1 MNPNALLQRYMSSH
15 NTSVGAYTFYYIR
28 LIQLLH
34 FIYMD
39 RVNYDEIGEE
49 INQLD
54 PKDITAW
61 LLQDYDHTM
70 DNGNASE
77 MIEKLLELFFI
88 PAATSPGALEPLFV
102 PHLPEPY
109 VLTDREVLA
118 LYLLVHDN
126 RIFPFLSSQVRE
138 KLQHALQ
145 QHPYA
150 SAFQTIQ
157 ENFQLTRPDTIDDP
171 HVVSTVTTLFQ
182 AIVQGNTTLEVTTAD
197 DTYVVTPCHLRYFA
211 NTQAYHLLGLTSES
225 QYIYLPV
232 QTIQTLTTLEEAPIS
247 NRYTV
252 LETLLQADAQT
263 LQLRITNDRNA
274 LRRTFH
280 ALADY
285 TKETTLVETILDD
298 EEELQDHTYQ
308 ITITYYPF
316 DEEDVYQKILSLS
329 AMVTVISPL
338 SMRERVVQH
347 FQSLLENL
355 GVPR

>member
-1 MNPNALLQRYMSSH
+1 MNPNTLLQRYMSSH

-39 RVNYDEIGEE
+39 RVSFDEVGVE
-49 INQLD
+49 INELD
-54 PKDITAW
+54 PKDIAAW
-61 LLQDYDHTM
+61 LLQDYEHTM
-70 DNGNASE
+70 DNGNASDL
-77 MIEKLLELFFI
+77 IEKLLEIFFI
-88 PAATSPGALEPLFV
+88 PGDTPGTLKPLFV

-109 VLTDREVLA
+109 LLTDREVLA
-118 LYLLVHDN
+118 LYLLVHDD
-126 RIFPFLSSQVRE
+126 RVFPFLSSQVRE
-138 KLQHALQ
+138 KLQNALQ

-150 SAFQTIQ
+150 RAFQSIQ

-171 HVVSTVTTLFQ
+171 HMVSTVTTLFQ
-182 AIVQGNTTLEVTTAD
+182 TIVQGKRTIEVTTAD
-197 DTYVVTPCHLRYFA
+197 ATYVVTPCHLRYFA
-211 NTQAYHLLGLTSES
+211 NTQEYHLMCLLSES
-225 QYIYLPV
+225 AYIYLPV
-232 QTIQTLTTLEEAPIS
+232 KDIQSLTLSEVSPVS
-247 NRYTV
+247 NRYSV
-252 LETLLQADAQT
+252 LERLLQADART

-298 EEELQDHTYQ
+298 EDELQDHTYQ

-316 DEEDVYQKILSLS
+316 DEEDMYQKILSLS

-347 FQSLLENL
+347 FQSVLENL

>member
-1 MNPNALLQRYMSSH
+1 MNPNTLLQRYMSSH

-39 RVNYDEIGEE
+39 RVNCDDIGVEL
-49 INQLD
+49 NQLA
-54 PKDITAW
+54 PKDIAAW
-61 LLQDYDHTM
+61 LLQDYEHTM

-88 PAATSPGALEPLFV
+88 PAATSPEDLEPLFV

-109 VLTDREVLA
+109 VLTDREILA
-118 LYLLVHDN
+118 LYLLVHDD
-126 RIFPFLSSQVRE
+126 RVFPFLSEKVRG
-138 KLQHALQ
+138 KLQTALQ

-171 HVVSTVTTLFQ
+171 HMVSTVTTLFQ
-182 AIVQGNTTLEVTTAD
+182 TIVQGKKNIEVTTAD
-197 DTYVVTPCHLRYFA
+197 TTYVVTPCHLRYFA
-211 NTQAYHLLGLTSES
+211 NTQEYHLLGLTSES

-232 QTIQTLTTLEEAPIS
+232 QTIQTLTALEEAPIS

-308 ITITYYPF
+308 ITVTYYPF

-347 FQSLLENL
+347 FQSLLKNL

>member
-1 MNPNALLQRYMSSH
+1 MNPNTLLQRYMSSH

-39 RVNYDEIGEE
+39 RVSFDEVGVE
-49 INQLD
+49 INELD
-54 PKDITAW
+54 PKDIAAW
-61 LLQDYDHTM
+61 LLQDYEHTM
-70 DNGNASE
+70 DNGNASDL
-77 MIEKLLELFFI
+77 IEKLLEIFFI
-88 PAATSPGALEPLFV
+88 PGDTPGTLKPLFV

-109 VLTDREVLA
+109 LLTDREVLA
-118 LYLLVHDN
+118 LYLLVHDE
-126 RIFPFLSSQVRE
+126 RVFPFLSSQVRE
-138 KLQHALQ
+138 KLQNALQ

-150 SAFQTIQ
+150 RAFQSIQ

-171 HVVSTVTTLFQ
+171 HMVNTVTTLFQ
-182 AIVQGNTTLEVTTAD
+182 TIVQNKKTIEVTTAD
-197 DTYVVTPCHLRYFA
+197 ATYVVTPCHLRYFA
-211 NTQAYHLLGLTSES
+211 NTQEYHLMGLLSES
-225 QYIYLPV
+225 AYIYLPV
-232 QTIQTLTTLEEAPIS
+232 KDIQSLTLTEVSPVS
-247 NRYTV
+247 NRYSV
-252 LETLLQADAQT
+252 LERLLQADAQT

-298 EEELQDHTYQ
+298 EDELQDHTYQ

-316 DEEDVYQKILSLS
+316 DEEDMYQKILSLS

-347 FQSLLENL
+347 FQSVLENL

>member
-1 MNPNALLQRYMSSH
+1 MNPNTLLQRYMSSH

-39 RVNYDEIGEE
+39 RVSFDDIGVE
-49 INQLD
+49 INELN
-54 PKDITAW
+54 PKDIAAW
-61 LLQDYDHTM
+61 LLQDYEHTM
-70 DNGNASE
+70 DNGNASDL
-77 MIEKLLELFFI
+77 IEKLLEIFFI
-88 PAATSPGALEPLFV
+88 PGDTPGTLKPLFV

-109 VLTDREVLA
+109 LLTDREVLA
-118 LYLLVHDN
+118 LYLLVHDE
-126 RIFPFLSSQVRE
+126 RVFPFLSSQVRE
-138 KLQHALQ
+138 KLQNALQ
-145 QHPYA
+145 KHPYA
-150 SAFQTIQ
+150 SAFQSIQ

-171 HVVSTVTTLFQ
+171 HMVSTVTTLFQ
-182 AIVQGNTTLEVTTAD
+182 TIVQGKRTIEVTTAD
-197 DTYVVTPCHLRYFA
+197 TTYVVTPCHLRYFA
-211 NTQAYHLLGLTSES
+211 NTQEYHLMGLLSES
-225 QYIYLPV
+225 AYIYLPV
-232 QTIQTLTTLEEAPIS
+232 KDIQGLTLSEVCPVS
-247 NRYTV
+247 DRYSV
-252 LETLLQADAQT
+252 LERLLQADAQT

-298 EEELQDHTYQ
+298 EDELQDHTYQ

-338 SMRERVVQH
+338 SIRERVVQH
-347 FQSLLENL
+347 FQSVLENL

>member
-1 MNPNALLQRYMSSH
+1 MNPNTLLQRYMSSH
-15 NTSVGAYTFYYIR
+15 NSSVGAYTFYYIR

-39 RVNYDEIGEE
+39 RVNYDDIGVE
-49 INQLD
+49 INELD
-54 PKDITAW
+54 PKDIAAW
-61 LLQDYDHTM
+61 LLQDYERTM

-88 PAATSPGALEPLFV
+88 PGDTSGTLKPLFV

-126 RIFPFLSSQVRE
+126 RVFPFLSEQVRE

-145 QHPYA
+145 EHPYA

-157 ENFQLTRPDTIDDP
+157 ENFQLTRPDTVDDP

-182 AIVQGNTTLEVTTAD
+182 AIVQGNNTLEVTTAD
-197 DTYVVTPCHLRYFA
+197 DTYAVTPCHLRYFA
-211 NTQAYHLLGLTSES
+211 NTQEYHLLGLTSES

-247 NRYTV
+247 DRYTV

-274 LRRTFH
+274 LKRTFH

-338 SMRERVVQH
+338 SIRERVVQH

>member
-54 PKDITAW
+54 PKDIAAW
-61 LLQDYDHTM
+61 LLQDYEHTM

-88 PAATSPGALEPLFV
+88 PAANSPGDLEPLFV

-118 LYLLVHDN
+118 LYLLVHDD
-126 RIFPFLSSQVRE
+126 RVFPFLSSQVRE
-138 KLQHALQ
+138 KLQHALE

-150 SAFQTIQ
+150 RAFQTIQ
-157 ENFQLTRPDTIDDP
+157 ENFQLTRPDTNNDP

-182 AIVQGNTTLEVTTAD
+182 TIVQGTNTVTITTAD
-197 DTYVVTPCHLRYFA
+197 NTYVVTPCHLRYFA
-211 NTQAYHLLGLTSES
+211 NTQAYHLLGLTNES

-232 QTIQTLTTLEEAPIS
+232 QDIQTLTVLDEPPVS
-247 NRYTV
+247 DRYTV
-252 LETLLQADAQT
+252 LDTLLQADAQT

-316 DEEDVYQKILSLS
+316 DEDDVYQKILSLS

>member
-1 MNPNALLQRYMSSH
+1 MNPNTLLQRYMSSH
-15 NTSVGAYTFYYIR
+15 NSSVGAYTFYYIR

-39 RVNYDEIGEE
+39 RVNYDDIGVE
-49 INQLD
+49 INELD
-54 PKDITAW
+54 PKDIAAW
-61 LLQDYDHTM
+61 LLQDYERTM

-88 PAATSPGALEPLFV
+88 PGDTSGTLKPLFV

-126 RIFPFLSSQVRE
+126 RVFPFLSEQVRE

-145 QHPYA
+145 EHPYA

-157 ENFQLTRPDTIDDP
+157 ENFQLTRPDTVDDP

-182 AIVQGNTTLEVTTAD
+182 AIVQGNNTLEVTTAD
-197 DTYVVTPCHLRYFA
+197 DTYAVTPCHLRYFA
-211 NTQAYHLLGLTSES
+211 NTQEYHLLGLTSES

-247 NRYTV
+247 DRYTV
-252 LETLLQADAQT
+252 LETLLQADAQA

-274 LRRTFH
+274 LKRTFH

-338 SMRERVVQH
+338 SIRERVVQH

>member
-1 MNPNALLQRYMSSH
+1 MNPNTLLQRYMSSH

-39 RVNYDEIGEE
+39 RVNCDDIGVEL
-49 INQLD
+49 NQLA
-54 PKDITAW
+54 PKDIAAW
-61 LLQDYDHTM
+61 LLQDYEHTM

-88 PAATSPGALEPLFV
+88 PAATSPEDLEPLFV

-109 VLTDREVLA
+109 VLTDREILA
-118 LYLLVHDN
+118 LYLLVHDD
-126 RIFPFLSSQVRE
+126 RVFPFLSEKVRG
-138 KLQHALQ
+138 KLQTALQ

-157 ENFQLTRPDTIDDP
+157 ENFQLTRPDTIDNP

-182 AIVQGNTTLEVTTAD
+182 AIVQGNNTLEVTTAD

-211 NTQAYHLLGLTSES
+211 NTQEYHLLGLTSES

-232 QTIQTLTTLEEAPIS
+232 QTIQTLTTLEEAPIAD
-247 NRYTV
+247 RYSV
-252 LETLLQADAQT
+252 LERLLQADAQT

-338 SMRERVVQH
+338 SIRERVVQH

>member
-1 MNPNALLQRYMSSH
+1 M
-15 NTSVGAYTFYYIR
+15 
-28 LIQLLH
+28 
-34 FIYMD
+34 
-39 RVNYDEIGEE
+39 
-49 INQLD
+49 
-54 PKDITAW
+54 
-61 LLQDYDHTM
+61 
-70 DNGNASE
+70 
-77 MIEKLLELFFI
+77 
-88 PAATSPGALEPLFV
+88 
-102 PHLPEPY
+102 
-109 VLTDREVLA
+109 
-118 LYLLVHDN
+118 
-126 RIFPFLSSQVRE
+126 
-138 KLQHALQ
+138 
-145 QHPYA
+145 
-150 SAFQTIQ
+150 
-157 ENFQLTRPDTIDDP
+157 TRPDTIDDT

-182 AIVQGNTTLEVTTAD
+182 AIVQGNNTLKVTTAD
-197 DTYVVTPCHLRYFA
+197 NTYVVTPCHLRYFA
-211 NTQAYHLLGLTSES
+211 NTQEYHLLGLTSES

-247 NRYTV
+247 DRYTV

-274 LRRTFH
+274 LKRTFH

-338 SMRERVVQH
+338 SIRERVVQH

>member
-1 MNPNALLQRYMSSH
+1 MNPNTLLQRYMSSH
-15 NTSVGAYTFYYIR
+15 NSSVGAYTFYYIR

-39 RVNYDEIGEE
+39 RVNYDDIGVE
-49 INQLD
+49 INELD
-54 PKDITAW
+54 PKDIAAW
-61 LLQDYDHTM
+61 LLQDYERTM

-88 PAATSPGALEPLFV
+88 PGDTSGTLKPLFV

-126 RIFPFLSSQVRE
+126 RVFPFLSEQVRE

-145 QHPYA
+145 EHPYA

-157 ENFQLTRPDTIDDP
+157 ENFQLTRPDTVDDP

-182 AIVQGNTTLEVTTAD
+182 AIVQGNNTLEVTTAD
-197 DTYVVTPCHLRYFA
+197 DTYAVTPCHLRYFA
-211 NTQAYHLLGLTSES
+211 NTQEYHLLGLTSES
-225 QYIYLPV
+225 QYIYFPV

-247 NRYTV
+247 DRYTV

-274 LRRTFH
+274 LKRTFH

-338 SMRERVVQH
+338 SIRERVVQH

>member
-1 MNPNALLQRYMSSH
+1 M
-15 NTSVGAYTFYYIR
+15 
-28 LIQLLH
+28 
-34 FIYMD
+34 
-39 RVNYDEIGEE
+39 
-49 INQLD
+49 
-54 PKDITAW
+54 
-61 LLQDYDHTM
+61 
-70 DNGNASE
+70 
-77 MIEKLLELFFI
+77 
-88 PAATSPGALEPLFV
+88 
-102 PHLPEPY
+102 
-109 VLTDREVLA
+109 
-118 LYLLVHDN
+118 
-126 RIFPFLSSQVRE
+126 
-138 KLQHALQ
+138 
-145 QHPYA
+145 
-150 SAFQTIQ
+150 
-157 ENFQLTRPDTIDDP
+157 TRPDTIDDP

-182 AIVQGNTTLEVTTAD
+182 AIVQGNNTLEVTTAD

-211 NTQAYHLLGLTSES
+211 NTQEYHLLGLTSES

-247 NRYTV
+247 DRYIV

-274 LRRTFH
+274 LKRTFH

-338 SMRERVVQH
+338 SIRERVVQH